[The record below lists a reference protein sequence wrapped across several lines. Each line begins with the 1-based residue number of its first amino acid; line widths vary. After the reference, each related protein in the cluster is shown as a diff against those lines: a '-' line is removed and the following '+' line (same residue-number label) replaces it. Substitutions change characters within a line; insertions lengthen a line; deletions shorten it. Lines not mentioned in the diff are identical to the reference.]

1 MHMTKAGIAKLLRT
15 VGQDM
20 KKQWGSIFVMF
31 LISWAIRYRFEFDW
45 RDPWHDWVFIGF
57 GWMGVAMHTFGY
69 HMEKRTRRVL
79 RGIGIAAGIAWFL
92 YVYLIVRNGQG
103 SMSGLS

>member
-1 MHMTKAGIAKLLRT
+1 
-15 VGQDM
+15 
-20 KKQWGSIFVMF
+20 
-31 LISWAIRYRFEFDW
+31 
-45 RDPWHDWVFIGF
+45 
-57 GWMGVAMHTFGY
+57 MHTFGY